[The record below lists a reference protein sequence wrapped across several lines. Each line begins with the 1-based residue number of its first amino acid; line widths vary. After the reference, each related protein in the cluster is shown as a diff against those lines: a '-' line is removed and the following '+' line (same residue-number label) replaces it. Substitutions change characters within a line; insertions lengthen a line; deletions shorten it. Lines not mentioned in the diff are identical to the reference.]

1 MKISL
6 TKDIEPLSAFRKESA
21 NFIKRIKEEK
31 NPIVLT
37 QHGKSAAVLLNVEE
51 YERLIN
57 KLELLE
63 DLIEAKQDVQNGKVF
78 SMEEAKARME
88 THLTKW
94 K

>member
-88 THLTKW
+88 THLSKW